1 MEDYQNLI
9 ITIIGYVFGAG
20 GLLFWF
26 LERKKFNAEVE
37 KALESVQADR
47 IDNDVKLSHH
57 YKEILDDLKV
67 RYESRFAEYELMMND
82 KIKILRDEI
91 MILKR
96 QIKSLKAEIREKDN
110 TIKQLEKRNESDRT
124 K

>member
-47 IDNDVKLSHH
+47 IDNDVKLSYH

-82 KIKILRDEI
+82 KIKILKDEI

-96 QIKSLKAEIREKDN
+96 QIRTLKTEIKEKDN
-110 TIKQLEKRNESDRT
+110 TIKQLEKRNESNRT

>member
-1 MEDYQNLI
+1 MDDYQNLI

-37 KALESVQADR
+37 KALESVKSDK
-47 IDNDVKLSHH
+47 IENDVKLSHH

-67 RYESRFAEYELMMND
+67 RYETRYSEFERMMTD
-82 KIKILRDEI
+82 KIRILKDEI
-91 MILKR
+91 ALLRKQVRELKNELKEKEEV
-96 QIKSLKAEIREKDN
+96 IKKLRYTN
-110 TIKQLEKRNESDRT
+110 KQ
-124 K
+124 